1 VNQTLKSIGNLN
13 LAKLKCSLT
22 QEKQLLP
29 FTKLRIMYYFLQRFK
44 EKKPIIGFA
53 TYSVFPEEAS
63 LYFSKV

>member
-1 VNQTLKSIGNLN
+1 M
-13 LAKLKCSLT
+13 
-22 QEKQLLP
+22 QEKPLLP